1 MRNLII
7 FGDTPFAERLYKY
20 ITIEGKDKVI
30 AFTQEKNFITQSELQ
45 GIPVLRFE
53 DLKTLVDV
61 EFEIIL
67 GIGYTK
73 MNQLKEKLYS
83 LCIVNDYIVAT
94 YISTNAFVYTDEI
107 GAGSFVAPG
116 TNVGPGCKLGIGNY
130 LASAVVLSHDNNIGN
145 FNFFSSNAVF
155 GGFAKVGNN
164 CFFGLHCTVKDNIVI
179 ADNNL
184 IGSSANLLKSIHQN
198 NGVYVGNPARALIE
212 KDSMNTNI

>member
-130 LASAVVLSHDNNIGN
+130 LESAVVLSHDNNIGN